1 MKLAANTPEMFVVT
15 AGQKVAAIRTTT
27 SGTLTVTEVS

>member
-1 MKLAANTPEMFVVT
+1 VT

-27 SGTLTVTEVS
+27 SGTLYVTEVS